1 MTVLEMHVNKN
12 TTKKHR
18 QREIFKNINA
28 QHEQNFRKDRAG
40 KGGRNM
46 PKTSMSQQ

>member
-12 TTKKHR
+12 TTK
-18 QREIFKNINA
+18 REIFKNINA
-28 QHEQNFRKDRAG
+28 QHEKNFRKDRAG